1 MTRKTPVRSQV
12 FTRISLGNRDVGH
25 LLRLTGLMVPERIIR
40 VATLACVIALG
51 ASGCSDASGP
61 PSAGTS
67 SSARTSAGETT
78 TGTRSAPTA
87 STAPTRPGAVTKVL
101 VFVEENHSLG
111 EMRAGMPY
119 TYGLARRFGYATH
132 YTAVGHPSLPNYI
145 AIAGGQTY
153 GITNDD
159 PPLANPVRGTSVFGQ
174 AVASG
179 RTAALYA
186 EGMPAN
192 CATSDGGS
200 EYAVKHNP
208 WAYFLNTQGV
218 DERAACRKYDVP
230 VDQLGGAISGG
241 TLPNVGMVIP
251 NLCHD
256 GHDCSLGTADTW
268 FKGWM
273 TTVSQGQDWKS
284 GHLAVVL
291 TADEDDR
298 SAGNTVL
305 TVVIHPS
312 QKAHV
317 VTTALTHY
325 SLTRLYE
332 EVAGM
337 PYLFGAAS
345 APSMTTAF
353 GLPLR

>member
-1 MTRKTPVRSQV
+1 
-12 FTRISLGNRDVGH
+12 
-25 LLRLTGLMVPERIIR
+25 VPR
-40 VATLACVIALG
+40 ATM
-51 ASGCSDASGP
+51 
-61 PSAGTS
+61 
-67 SSARTSAGETT
+67 
-78 TGTRSAPTA
+78 APA
-87 STAPTRPGAVTKVL
+87 RPGTVTKVL
-101 VFVEENHSLG
+101 VFVEENHSLRQ
-111 EMRAGMPY
+111 MKADMPY
-119 TYGLARRFGYATH
+119 TFGLARRFGFATH
-132 YTAVGHPSLPNYI
+132 YTAIGHPSLPNYI

-159 PPLANPVRGTSVFGQ
+159 PPEANPVRGTSVFGQ

-186 EGMPAN
+186 EGMPHN
-192 CATSDGGS
+192 CATSNGGDK
-200 EYAVKHNP
+200 YAVKHNP
-208 WAYFLNTQGV
+208 WAYFVSEQSVSKQAVN
-218 DERAACRKYDVP
+218 ERGTCQKYDVP
-230 VDQLGGAISGG
+230 VDRLGGAIANG

-251 NLCHD
+251 NLCND
-256 GHDCSLGTADTW
+256 AHDCSLGTADTW

-273 TTVSQGQDWKS
+273 TKIFQGPDWKS

-291 TADEDDR
+291 TADEDDK

-312 QKAHV
+312 QTAHV
-317 VTTALTHY
+317 VTTGLTHY

-332 EVAGM
+332 DVAAL

-353 GLPLR
+353 GLPLS